1 MIQLDTHSL
10 LWLALQPEKLSQQ
23 AVSAINASVNAG
35 EKIAVSVI
43 TLWEI
48 AHLARRGRIH
58 LHVAIEEF
66 LETVEASY
74 RVVPLTRAIAIQAAE
89 LQEPFP
95 KNPMDRLIAATAI
108 VEGNILVTRDSAI
121 HQAKVCKLVW

>member
-23 AVSAINASVNAG
+23 AISAINASAQAG

-43 TLWEI
+43 TLWEN
-48 AHLARRGRIH
+48 AQFTRRGRIH

-66 LETVEASY
+66 LAAIEPNY
-74 RVVPLTRAIAIQAAE
+74 RVVPLTRAIVIKAAE

-95 KNPMDRLIAATAI
+95 KDPMDRLITATAI
-108 VEGNILVTRDSAI
+108 IEGSSLVTRNSAI